1 MELSNELAAE
11 PQSQSTVPAP
21 TPSARPPRK
30 PRPNYGLVHRHPL
43 PLEVHALPAFL
54 PQNPISVLRL
64 AYIYLS
70 HYLHPPSSHLPPT
83 KRHRGYWDEATS
95 SVHITDPTTIRALWE
110 QGFFGKGSLSRSE
123 PEWEKL
129 RRERQEAAKAERE
142 GRGGNTAAEVTRK
155 RREER
160 RREKLERARVEAD
173 ALEEQL
179 RAEGKLDGG
188 GENQLPSSE
197 GKTNGHAPET
207 QHKDQDIPAVQAGI
221 TQDVAE
227 TVADAIS
234 SPSVPPISA
243 TGADTT
249 TPPLR
254 DEPNQE
260 HLQLTP
266 SEAFFLTYAVDVLDI
281 HASSTSSD
289 ILSTSSL
296 LTLFRR
302 HSYFPSKPQPQL
314 SSELALS
321 HNDPF
326 LLSYTAYHHYR
337 ALGWVIRP
345 GLKFGCDFLLY
356 YRGPAFSHAEFAVLV
371 VPDYGRSKAKVEGK
385 SRDWW
390 WLHAAN
396 RVQSQVRKTLVLCYV
411 EVPPEVEESDEKK
424 AASDTGE
431 AGVGVGKLLANY
443 RIREFVLKRWTPN
456 RDRG

>member
-1 MELSNELAAE
+1 MEPSSEIVPE
-11 PQSQSTVPAP
+11 PQAQAPAL
-21 TPSARPPRK
+21 TPATTAKAPRK

-54 PQNPISVLRL
+54 PQNPISILRL

-70 HYLHPPSSHLPPT
+70 HYLHPPSSHLTLP
-83 KRHRGYWDEATS
+83 KRHPGYWDEATS

-179 RAEGKLDGG
+179 RAEGKLDGKK
-188 GENQLPSSE
+188 ENQPPSSE
-197 GKTNGHAPET
+197 VQTDGRAVET
-207 QHKDQDIPAVQAGI
+207 QQKDQHTPPVEAAI

-227 TVADAIS
+227 RVADAIS
-234 SPSVPPISA
+234 SPSAPSTST

-249 TPPLR
+249 TPPLLA
-254 DEPNQE
+254 EPNQE

-266 SEAFFLTYAVDVLDI
+266 SEAFFLTYALGILDV
-281 HASSTSSD
+281 HASSNSSD

-302 HSYFPSKPQPQL
+302 HSYFPPQPML
-314 SSELALS
+314 SPSPAPALS
-321 HNDPF
+321 HSDPF
-326 LLSYTAYHHYR
+326 LLTYTAYHHYR

-371 VPDYGRSKAKVEGK
+371 VPDYGRGKAQGQGK

-411 EVPPEVEESDEKK
+411 EVPPEVEGNDGHK
-424 AASDTGE
+424 AD
-431 AGVGVGKLLANY
+431 VNIGKLLASY

>member
-1 MELSNELAAE
+1 MEPSNELAAE
-11 PQSQSTVPAP
+11 PPSQTIVPAP
-21 TPSARPPRK
+21 APTLTAKTPRK
-30 PRPNYGLVHRHPL
+30 PRPNYGLVHRYPL

-54 PQNPISVLRL
+54 PQNPISILRL

-70 HYLHPPSSHLPPT
+70 HYLHPPSSHLPPI
-83 KRHRGYWDEATS
+83 KRHRGYWDAATS
-95 SVHITDPTTIRALWE
+95 SVHINDPTTIRALWE

-179 RAEGKLDGG
+179 RAEGKLGAEK
-188 GENQLPSSE
+188 ENQPPSADE
-197 GKTNGHAPET
+197 KTNGHAVEK
-207 QHKDQDIPAVQAGI
+207 QQESQDTPVAQPAI
-221 TQDVAE
+221 TQNVAE
-227 TVADAIS
+227 TVADAIPP
-234 SPSVPPISA
+234 PSTAPTST

-249 TPPLR
+249 IPPLD

-266 SEAFFLTYAVDVLDI
+266 SEAFFLSYALGILDI
-281 HASSTSSD
+281 HASSTSTD

-302 HSYFPSKPQPQL
+302 YSYFPAQPQPSQSL
-314 SSELALS
+314 SSALS
-321 HNDPF
+321 PNDPF
-326 LLSYTAYHHYR
+326 LLTYTAYHHYR

-371 VPDYGRSKAKVEGK
+371 VPDYGRCGASGAGRGK
-385 SRDWW
+385 NRDWW

-411 EVPPEVEESDEKK
+411 EVPPGVEESHEHK
-424 AASDTGE
+424 AEVDIGT
-431 AGVGVGKLLANY
+431 LLASY

>member
-1 MELSNELAAE
+1 MDSSTMAAPE
-11 PQSQSTVPAP
+11 PQLQSMVTAP
-21 TPSARPPRK
+21 TPTVKPPRK

-64 AYIYLS
+64 AYVYLS

-83 KRHRGYWDEATS
+83 KSYRGYWDEATS

-179 RAEGKLDGG
+179 RAEGKLEGEKEK
-188 GENQLPSSE
+188 ENQLPSADE
-197 GKTNGHAPET
+197 QTNGHTVEK
-207 QHKDQDIPAVQAGI
+207 QQENQDTPAAQPAI

-227 TVADAIS
+227 TVAEAL
-234 SPSVPPISA
+234 SPPSAPPTST

-249 TPPLR
+249 TPPLHA
-254 DEPNQE
+254 EPNQE

-266 SEAFFLTYAVDVLDI
+266 SEAFFLTYALGILDI
-281 HASSTSSD
+281 HVSSTSAD

-302 HSYFPSKPQPQL
+302 HSYFPPKPQSSL
-314 SSELALS
+314 SQPPALS
-321 HNDPF
+321 PSDPF
-326 LLSYTAYHHYR
+326 LLTYTAYHHYR

-371 VPDYGRSKAKVEGK
+371 VPDYSLCGASGAGQGK

-411 EVPPEVEESDEKK
+411 EVPPEAEEVNKQSGDV
-424 AASDTGE
+424 DI
-431 AGVGVGKLLANY
+431 GKLLATY